1 MRLANFQELRVKIK
15 IGCGSYEKGNH
26 KFIGFTLASKFTLA
40 SIKCNGTFKT
50 YQSINRCRKY
60 LNLSYNRITNG
71 KILLSSII
79 SLFSFSQNFK
89 NIFTFFFFH
98 FHTQYTLPL
107 SKTLFFHPH
116 TKKNLP
122 LPLNLKNIHSH
133 FFIFILKNLSSRSIV
148 NTAHHHTNIVQPDRH
163 YHGHNRNFL
172 VLHNPNRRS
181 HGYHRATIHLHGSNL
196 LHHKHHRATR
206 SLHLYMKFLSF

>member
-26 KFIGFTLASKFTLA
+26 KFIGFALASKFTFA

-116 TKKNLP
+116 TKKKSSSSSQSKKHTFP
-122 LPLNLKNIHSH
+122 LLYFCSKKSE
-133 FFIFILKNLSSRSIV
+133 F
-148 NTAHHHTNIVQPDRH
+148 
-163 YHGHNRNFL
+163 
-172 VLHNPNRRS
+172 
-181 HGYHRATIHLHGSNL
+181 TIHREHCTPP
-196 LHHKHHRATR
+196 HKHCATR
-206 SLHLYMKFLSF
+206 STLPRTQS